1 MPEYKQRV
9 KFYRDFT
16 ITAKNAKEA
25 NDKLD
30 ELINEAEWD
39 AKIEVDERYD
49 FEDEPV
55 ECPTCKGNGVVGDDE
70 QECTQCHGECCVPF
84 SDNAEVSDGVRRHSL
99 H

>member
-9 KFYRDFT
+9 KFYKDFT

-39 AKIEVDERYD
+39 AKIELDERYD

-55 ECPTCKGNGVVGDDE
+55 ACPQCKGEGVIGADE
-70 QECTQCHGECCVPF
+70 TTCNRCNGECSIPF
-84 SDNAEVSDGVRRHSL
+84 SEAE
-99 H
+99 